1 MRQLVGDANLRRI
14 IALNNINDTIN
25 CLPDKKIKRNIK
37 QSTIDR
43 RKRAASAYAP
53 EHNLKK
59 KEKGSHLAR
68 QNHPKLL
75 VQSMLLLRQHRF

>member
-1 MRQLVGDANLRRI
+1 MCQLVGDASLRRI
-14 IALNNINDTIN
+14 IGLNNLNDTIN
-25 CLPDKKIKRNIK
+25 CLPDRIKRNIR